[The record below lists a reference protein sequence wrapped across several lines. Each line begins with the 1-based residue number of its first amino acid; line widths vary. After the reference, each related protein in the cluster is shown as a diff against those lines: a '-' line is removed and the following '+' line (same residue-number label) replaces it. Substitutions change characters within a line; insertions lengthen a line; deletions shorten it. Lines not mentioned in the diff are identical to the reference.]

1 MVVKLF
7 FTNGSSSIRSFSD
20 EELVKLKLTDSLKDY
35 FSEHLNPDFPI
46 DTFEI
51 FDIKKYPSDDY
62 NLRRL
67 ENDYNLRTFDYRDY
81 FNYSKSF
88 IGLEIDG
95 CVVERVEFFDNNSY
109 EYGLDS
115 LEGEPYERGVFL
127 NYTMDHYYYSK
138 GTVDPENWE
147 KDSRK

>member
-115 LEGEPYERGVFL
+115 LDGEPYERGVIF

>member
-7 FTNGSSSIRSFSD
+7 FTNASSVIRSFSD
-20 EELVKLKLTDSLKDY
+20 EELVKLNLTKHLMNF
-35 FSEHLNPDFPI
+35 FSEHLSPDYPI

-51 FDIKKYPSDDY
+51 FDIKKCPVDNDY
-62 NLRRL
+62 NLRR
-67 ENDYNLRTFDYRDY
+67 FDYRDY

-95 CVVERVEFFDNNSY
+95 CVVERVEFFDNDSY

-115 LEGEPYERGVFL
+115 LEGEPYERGVFF
-127 NYTMDHYYYSK
+127 NYTMDHYHYYK
-138 GTVDPENWE
+138 RDFPGFWPEYSE
-147 KDSRK
+147 K

>member
-7 FTNGSSSIRSFSD
+7 FTDRSSSIRSFSD
-20 EELVKLKLTDSLKDY
+20 EELRDLKLNNSLKDY
-35 FSEHLNPDFPI
+35 FSEHLSPDFPI

-51 FDIKKYPSDDY
+51 FDIKKCPVDNDY
-62 NLRRL
+62 NLRR
-67 ENDYNLRTFDYRDY
+67 FDYRDY

-115 LEGEPYERGVFL
+115 LDGEPYERGVIF